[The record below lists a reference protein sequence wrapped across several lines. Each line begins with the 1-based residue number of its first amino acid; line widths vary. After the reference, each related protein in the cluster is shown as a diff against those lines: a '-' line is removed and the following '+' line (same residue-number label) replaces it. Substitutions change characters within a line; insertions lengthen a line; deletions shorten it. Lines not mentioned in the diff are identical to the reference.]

1 MPDTELKQFISDKF
15 PFLDTD
21 FLYSRI
27 NWSIRLRW
35 LAISGFFSF
44 SYYYRITYDPPLPFN
59 YIWMLLVVLTLI
71 NLIYF
76 LHLRLAKELSF
87 INELTI
93 LHIHVIIDLL
103 ALSLLIHFT
112 GGIETPIYFFY
123 IFHIV
128 FSSILFRPRTAF
140 IYTTAIFIVFSGM
153 VLFEYAGLLPH
164 YVLFD
169 ISIYQNSAAPL
180 LILVVFFISMF
191 TTTYICISFMEVYR
205 QSKRIIAKQ
214 NKELLELNRQRSQ
227 FFRFTSHELKSPLIA
242 VKTSVDVVLK
252 TYRKHLPDKAR
263 DMLQRASART
273 AQMLTMIKELL
284 ELSKSNGK
292 IPQEE
297 KQSLNLAEV
306 IQEVVEQEAEVA
318 RAKNIRLK
326 FEPSVQ
332 KANVNGR
339 IRDFRTIFQ
348 NLISNAIRYT
358 PDQGKVHI
366 KTQKGNGKFVFE
378 ISDTGIGIAPEDLE
392 HIFDEFYRSKA
403 AKQMVH
409 FGTGLGLSLV
419 RKIIENYGGKIS
431 VESEINKGTRFIV
444 EIPCT

>member
-1 MPDTELKQFISDKF
+1 
-15 PFLDTD
+15 
-21 FLYSRI
+21 
-27 NWSIRLRW
+27 
-35 LAISGFFSF
+35 
-44 SYYYRITYDPPLPFN
+44 
-59 YIWMLLVVLTLI
+59 
-71 NLIYF
+71 
-76 LHLRLAKELSF
+76 
-87 INELTI
+87 
-93 LHIHVIIDLL
+93 
-103 ALSLLIHFT
+103 
-112 GGIETPIYFFY
+112 
-123 IFHIV
+123 
-128 FSSILFRPRTAF
+128 
-140 IYTTAIFIVFSGM
+140 
-153 VLFEYAGLLPH
+153 
-164 YVLFD
+164 
-169 ISIYQNSAAPL
+169 
-180 LILVVFFISMF
+180 
-191 TTTYICISFMEVYR
+191 
-205 QSKRIIAKQ
+205 
-214 NKELLELNRQRSQ
+214 
-227 FFRFTSHELKSPLIA
+227 
-242 VKTSVDVVLK
+242 
-252 TYRKHLPDKAR
+252 
-263 DMLQRASART
+263 MLQRASART

-297 KQSLNLAEV
+297 KQPLNLAEV

-318 RAKNIRLK
+318 RAKNIRFK
-326 FEPSVQ
+326 FEQGVQ

-366 KTQKGNGKFVFE
+366 KTQKRNGLFVFE